1 MIRRRVCRV
10 LLGLG
15 DKEKRIVTQ
24 IPRRNDEMAA
34 KRLIARTCLAAAA
47 LVGTALAPALA
58 SAEPA
63 SSAHGSMMNLSI
75 RGEAREDI
83 RTTFLT
89 CEPTGGSHPYA
100 NDACQALKDVNGDFT
115 KLTTKQSACPLN
127 YKPVTLSAKG
137 RWQGKPVTFEKT
149 FPNDCVAGAATG
161 KVFSF

>member
-1 MIRRRVCRV
+1 
-10 LLGLG
+10 
-15 DKEKRIVTQ
+15 
-24 IPRRNDEMAA
+24 MAA

-58 SAEPA
+58 HAEPD
-63 SSAHGSMMNLSI
+63 SSAHSMVNLSI
-75 RGEAREDI
+75 RGEARDDI
-83 RTTFLT
+83 RTAFLT

-100 NDACQALKDVNGDFT
+100 QDACQALKDVNGDFT
-115 KLTTKQSACPLN
+115 KLTTEHSTSTCPLN
-127 YKPVTLSAKG
+127 YKPVTLTAKG